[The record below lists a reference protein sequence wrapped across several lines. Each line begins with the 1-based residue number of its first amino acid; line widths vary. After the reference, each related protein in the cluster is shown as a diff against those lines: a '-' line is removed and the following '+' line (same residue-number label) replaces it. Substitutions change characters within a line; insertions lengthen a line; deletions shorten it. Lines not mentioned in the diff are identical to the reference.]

1 MAGDVGPRAR
11 VEETDTAQWQR
22 TLDVNLNGTFYC
34 IRQVVPSMKAQ
45 REGAIVNIASSAART
60 GLPLRSAYVASKAGV
75 LGLSY
80 NLARELGPHNIRCNA
95 VIPGVVDNARAR
107 QAIEA
112 RARDGRHSL
121 EDAEAELLEHVSMR
135 TWIAPGEVADM
146 VLFLSSP
153 QPRHVTGQAIG
164 VDGNLEW
171 EA

>member
-1 MAGDVGPRAR
+1 MVTRLVAVIGATLVTGAVIATGGSRASAG
-11 VEETDTAQWQR
+11 
-22 TLDVNLNGTFYC
+22 LDVSGTWDAHYS
-34 IRQVVPSMKAQ
+34 I
-45 REGAIVNIASSAART
+45 T
-60 GLPLRSAYVASKAGV
+60 
-75 LGLSY
+75 
-80 NLARELGPHNIRCNA
+80 CNA
-95 VIPGVVDNARAR
+95 AFDQAATELSATVDCGPGAAGTLAGHLESQLRVHR

-146 VLFLSSP
+146 VLFLASP
-153 QPRHVTGQAIG
+153 QARHVTGQAIG